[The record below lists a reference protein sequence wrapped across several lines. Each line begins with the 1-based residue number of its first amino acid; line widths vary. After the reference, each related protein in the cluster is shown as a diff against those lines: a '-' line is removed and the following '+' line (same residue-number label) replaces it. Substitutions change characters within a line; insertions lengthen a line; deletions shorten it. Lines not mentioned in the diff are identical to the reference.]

1 MVIGEGRFEVSSE
14 GCCEVMV
21 DGHFWVKVEHSVVV
35 VEVGHLVEVVEVGH
49 FVEVV
54 EVGRF
59 VELVEVGHLVNLMR
73 EGWKGQ
79 VPV

>member
-14 GCCEVMV
+14 VCCEVIV
-21 DGHFWVKVEHSVVV
+21 DGHFWVKVEVEHSVEV

-54 EVGRF
+54 EVGHF
-59 VELVEVGHLVNLMR
+59 VEVVEVGHLVEN
-73 EGWKGQ
+73 
-79 VPV
+79 